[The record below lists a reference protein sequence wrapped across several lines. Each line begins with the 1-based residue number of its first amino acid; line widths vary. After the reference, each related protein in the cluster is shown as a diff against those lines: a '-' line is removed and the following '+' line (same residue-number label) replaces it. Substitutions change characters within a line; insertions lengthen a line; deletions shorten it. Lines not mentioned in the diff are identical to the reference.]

1 MYEFFTS
8 IDNRELA
15 IIIWLAVIILILS
28 MYSKLRSSMF
38 NVIKATFV
46 KPFILGF
53 SILASYYFLI
63 VLLLQW
69 IGLWTTSQMKLT
81 VFWFI
86 TVGLVGMFSA
96 TSIRKQ
102 PSYFKK
108 SVRSNFKLT
117 ILFDFFINL
126 YKMTLIAELVFLPI
140 MTILFMLQAVSETD
154 KELESARKLFSTLII
169 VISSILLLFLIYQ
182 TIINIQSYANFNSL
196 LDIILPIIFS
206 LFLLPFLWVLVIYI
220 AYEEVLIRLKFI
232 VPDSTLH
239 PYIKRSLLINFK
251 GRTDLLDAWFKTAW
265 YNDFKAKKDIDK
277 SIHSLLKGKSDLNL

>member
-277 SIHSLLKGKSDLNL
+277 SIHSLFKGKSDLNL